1 MGYPEIDKIDDE
13 NGDGCEGRDEE
24 FVAPADIEEV
34 VAYAEDDDGLEGED
48 GGEVGGEL
56 RGG

>member
-1 MGYPEIDKIDDE
+1 MP
-13 NGDGCEGRDEE
+13 
-24 FVAPADIEEV
+24 PADVEEV